1 MVTSWVQ
8 DAIEGKRRSMD
19 GQDMMKIVSRIFP
32 ICRSITGDG
41 VRETLG
47 ILQEYCSELK
57 IYEVPC
63 GTQVFD
69 WTIPDE
75 WNITE
80 GYIENES
87 GERIVDFTQNN
98 LHVVGYSL
106 PIDEWMELEELK
118 KQVHTLP
125 DQPDLIPYV
134 TSYYAPRWGFCMSQT
149 MLDALPEGRYHAV
162 IRSSLNPQGSL
173 TYGEILIPGTVEP
186 EKEIFFS
193 SYICHPSMANNEC
206 SGPAV
211 LIALADYIR
220 NMKDRRYS
228 YRLILVPETIGSIT
242 YLSRNLP
249 QMKERIIAGYNLT
262 CVGDDMQYTIVHSRY
277 ADTLADKVLT
287 NVLHYRD
294 QGYKECSYLE
304 RGSDER
310 QYCFPGVDIPL
321 CTFSRTKFYDYPEY
335 HTSGD
340 NLELISPAG
349 LQGTF
354 EVMKEC
360 IRILEWND
368 HYCIR
373 CLCEP
378 QLGNRGLY
386 PSVSKKGI
394 YDEVR
399 KLQDFILYADGR
411 NDLVDISNIIGY
423 PAVKLIDMVRTLTAQ
438 KLLCQNE
445 KKI

>member
-1 MVTSWVQ
+1 
-8 DAIEGKRRSMD
+8 MD
-19 GQDMMKIVSRIFP
+19 GQDMMNIAARIFP
-32 ICRSITGDG
+32 ICRSITGNG
-41 VRETLG
+41 VRETLK

-80 GYIENES
+80 GYIENEA
-87 GERIVDFTQNN
+87 GERIIDFARNN

-106 PIDEWMELEELK
+106 PMDEWMELEELK
-118 KQVHTLP
+118 KYIHTLP
-125 DQPDLIPYV
+125 GQPELIPYV
-134 TSYYAPRWGFCMSQT
+134 TSYYSPRSGFCMSQEMFDT
-149 MLDALPEGRYHAV
+149 LPEGRYHAV
-162 IRSSLNPQGSL
+162 IKSTMDPQGSL

-193 SYICHPSMANNEC
+193 SYVCHPSMANNEC
-206 SGPAV
+206 SGPSV
-211 LIALADYIR
+211 LVALADYIR
-220 NMKDRRYS
+220 SMPDRRYS
-228 YRLILVPETIGSIT
+228 YGLILVPETIGSIT

-249 QMKERIIAGYNLT
+249 QMKERIIAGFNLT

-277 ADTLADKVLT
+277 ADTLADRVLT
-287 NVLHYRD
+287 NVLKYRNR
-294 QGYKECSYLE
+294 GYKECSYLE

-321 CTFSRTKFYDYPEY
+321 CTFSRTKFYDYPAY

-340 NLELISPAG
+340 NLSLISPEG
-349 LQGTF
+349 LQGAF
-354 EVMKEC
+354 DVMAEC
-360 IRILEWND
+360 IRILECNGC
-368 HYCIR
+368 YRIN

-378 QLGNRGLY
+378 QLGRRGLY
-386 PSVSKKGI
+386 PAVSKKGV

-411 NDLVDISNIIGY
+411 NDLIDISNLIEY
-423 PAVKLIDMVRTLTAQ
+423 PAAMLIDMVQTLMKQ
-438 KLLCQNE
+438 GLLDE
-445 KKI
+445 FAK

>member
-1 MVTSWVQ
+1 
-8 DAIEGKRRSMD
+8 MD
-19 GQDMMKIVSRIFP
+19 GQDMMKIASRIFP
-32 ICRSITGDG
+32 ICRSITGNG
-41 VRETLG
+41 VRETLK

-80 GYIENES
+80 GYIENEA
-87 GERIVDFTQNN
+87 GERIIDFAENN

-106 PIDEWMELEELK
+106 PMDKWVDLEELK
-118 KQVHTLP
+118 KCVHTLP
-125 DQPDLIPYV
+125 EQPELIPYV
-134 TSYYAPRWGFCMSQT
+134 TSYYTPRSGFCMTQT

-162 IRSSLNPQGSL
+162 IRSTMDPQGSL
-173 TYGEILIPGTVEP
+173 TYGEVLIPGTEEP

-193 SYICHPSMANNEC
+193 SYVCHPSMANNEC
-206 SGPAV
+206 SGPSV

-220 NMKDRRYS
+220 NMPSRRYS
-228 YRLILVPETIGSIT
+228 YRLILVPETIGAIT

-249 QMKERIIAGYNLT
+249 QMKERVIAGFNLT

-287 NVLHYRD
+287 NVLKYRGR
-294 QGYKECSYLE
+294 GYKECSYLE

-340 NLELISPAG
+340 NLELISPDG
-349 LQGTF
+349 LQGAY
-354 EVMKEC
+354 EVMTEC
-360 IRILEWND
+360 IGILECNR
-368 HYCIR
+368 HYRIN

-378 QLGNRGLY
+378 QLGRRGLY
-386 PSVSKKGI
+386 PAVSKKGI

-411 NDLVDISNIIGY
+411 NDLIDISNIIEY
-423 PAVKLIDMVRTLTAQ
+423 PAGKLIDMVKVLTEQ
-438 KLLCQNE
+438 EMLSYR
-445 KKI
+445 